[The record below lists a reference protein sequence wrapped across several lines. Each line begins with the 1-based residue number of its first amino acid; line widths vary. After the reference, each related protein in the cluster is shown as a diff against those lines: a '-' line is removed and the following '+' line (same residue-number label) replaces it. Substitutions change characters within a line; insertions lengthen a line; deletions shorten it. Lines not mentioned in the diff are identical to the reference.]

1 MRAIVLLSVQTETYS
16 GNLEE
21 VFRREN
27 MNIKKNLCASVCVN
41 IFVLGIF
48 LLMLQQL
55 DVFMQLLFSFVTII
69 LSLIVSTL
77 INRDKDPEKDNYL
90 QCAAICS
97 GFNFISLVVEYICI
111 TAVTGA
117 NDIYEVSQKYN
128 SEYVTVSENN
138 SPIFSIIVFSI
149 VSFALHYFVMKK
161 AGNKKG

>member
-1 MRAIVLLSVQTETYS
+1 MQIWAEPRKSALPICNYS
-16 GNLEE
+16 QILYQFLTFTQNLK
-21 VFRREN
+21 R
-27 MNIKKNLCASVCVN
+27 SH

-55 DVFMQLLFSFVTII
+55 DVFMQLLFSFVPII
-69 LSLIVSTL
+69 LSIIVSTL

-138 SPIFSIIVFSI
+138 SPIFSIIVFSS

>member
-1 MRAIVLLSVQTETYS
+1 MFVL
-16 GNLEE
+16 
-21 VFRREN
+21 
-27 MNIKKNLCASVCVN
+27 I

-55 DVFMQLLFSFVTII
+55 DVFMQLLFSFVPII
-69 LSLIVSTL
+69 LSIIVSTL

-90 QCAAICS
+90 QCAAICA

-149 VSFALHYFVMKK
+149 VSFALHYFVRKK
-161 AGNKKG
+161 QAIRKANMPTGNFDPGRNSSAGFFICLQNHHRMI

>member
-1 MRAIVLLSVQTETYS
+1 MQIWAEPRKSALPICNYS
-16 GNLEE
+16 QILYQFLTFTQNLK
-21 VFRREN
+21 R
-27 MNIKKNLCASVCVN
+27 S
-41 IFVLGIF
+41 
-48 LLMLQQL
+48 Q
-55 DVFMQLLFSFVTII
+55 
-69 LSLIVSTL
+69 
-77 INRDKDPEKDNYL
+77 KDNYL

>member
-1 MRAIVLLSVQTETYS
+1 MQIWAESGKSALPICNYS
-16 GNLEE
+16 QILYQFLMFTQNLK
-21 VFRREN
+21 RS
-27 MNIKKNLCASVCVN
+27 L
-41 IFVLGIF
+41 LGIF

-55 DVFMQLLFSFVTII
+55 DVFMQLLFSFVPII
-69 LSLIVSTL
+69 LSIIVSTL

>member
-1 MRAIVLLSVQTETYS
+1 
-16 GNLEE
+16 
-21 VFRREN
+21 
-27 MNIKKNLCASVCVN
+27 MNVRKNLYASICVN
-41 IFVLGIF
+41 ILVVGIF
-48 LLMLQQL
+48 LLMLQEL
-55 DVFMQLLFSFVTII
+55 DVFMQLLFSFVPII
-69 LSLIVSTL
+69 LSIIVSVL
-77 INRDKDPEKDNYL
+77 INRDQNPEKDNYL

-149 VSFALHYFVMKK
+149 ASFVLHYFVMKNV
-161 AGNKKG
+161 GNKKKDNNNIPK